1 MFLYAGTTGALLR
14 MNVSDEDLAMFGIP
28 DGCTETL
35 EFDPETNPQIVA
47 ALTGQVHGVLW
58 QDIRLSGGVLSHKG
72 TPVTV
77 NPPGPAWLA
86 RVDAEDAKARIL
98 AAIDAALADYA
109 AALDRWDVLTTV
121 QQKAVL
127 RRLVEVQAQLLRY
140 HRREWL

>member
-1 MFLYAGTTGALLR
+1 MLIYADTSGHLVRVLK
-14 MNVSDEDLAMFGIP
+14 MDDEIVQYGPPSSYA
-28 DGCTETL
+28 ETL
-35 EFDPETNPQIVA
+35 EIDADTNPQLVQRIDTAWNDVR
-47 ALTGQVHGVLW
+47 LVSGVLTY
-58 QDIRLSGGVLSHKG
+58 KG

-86 RVDAEDAKARIL
+86 RVDAEDAKTRIL

-109 AALDRWDVLTTV
+109 AALDRWDVLTAA

-127 RRLVEVQAQLLRY
+127 RRLVETQAQLLRY